1 MTRLTLFLALTFGL
15 ATAAP
20 ADTIETEVQRVD
32 EIVAMYLDAAMKFAH
47 EIDTITGETTAVPA
61 LEASQTAWLAYRD
74 AQCAF
79 LATTFAGDPGTD
91 MAVGACKMNL
101 GEDRARELAEFVR

>member
-1 MTRLTLFLALTFGL
+1 MTRLAILLALTLGF
-15 ATAAP
+15 ATAAL
-20 ADTIETEVQRVD
+20 ADTIEAEVQRVD

-47 EIDTITGETTAVPA
+47 EIDTSTGETTAVPA

-79 LATTFAGDPGTD
+79 LATTFGGGPGTD

>member
-1 MTRLTLFLALTFGL
+1 MTRFTLFLALTFGL

-47 EIDTITGETTAVPA
+47 EIDTITGETHTPPTRRPKPPPSTWTPRPRRRSERAASPA
-61 LEASQTAWLAYRD
+61 
-74 AQCAF
+74 
-79 LATTFAGDPGTD
+79 
-91 MAVGACKMNL
+91 
-101 GEDRARELAEFVR
+101 

>member
-1 MTRLTLFLALTFGL
+1 M
-15 ATAAP
+15 
-20 ADTIETEVQRVD
+20 ETEVQRVD

-101 GEDRARELAEFVR
+101 GEDRARELAKFIR

>member
-1 MTRLTLFLALTFGL
+1 MTRLAILLALTLGF

-20 ADTIETEVQRVD
+20 ADTTEAEVQRVD

-61 LEASQTAWLAYRD
+61 LEASQTAWIGYRD

-79 LATTFAGDPGTD
+79 LATTFGGDPGTD

-101 GEDRARELAEFVR
+101 GEDRARELAEFIR